1 MATELHT
8 FMDLFDSSFVSD
20 GETTKLEK
28 IVIPMI
34 QRDYAQGR
42 PENDITRIR
51 TRFLDKLHEAVTDAG
66 KHITLDFIYGDVKN
80 GIMTPLDGQQRLT
93 TLYLLHWYAAKK
105 EGIAEP
111 EYAFLKNFNYKTRF
125 SARHFCIRLIDYTP
139 SAFDQLLS
147 ADIINQSW
155 FPLDWKKDPTISSM
169 LNMIDAINGAFKD
182 TTDIWGSLK
191 AGCINFYFLPVR
203 DMGLTDE
210 LYIKMNSRGKP
221 LTQFEH
227 FKAELEHNLR
237 LVDEKLAKRIIREID
252 IEWTDVLWRYR
263 GDDNIIDDEFLRYF
277 KFVCDI
283 IAYRNNKTPQEYND
297 EDEFD
302 LLKRYFSASNP
313 NTKANA
319 ELLECYFNCWQ
330 NIKDGDPEA
339 FFNRF
344 IAKSHEPGKITIENR
359 YDINLFHDC
368 LRNYSDTSGRRR
380 TFPLNRIALLYA
392 FVVYLQN
399 METVTEEQFARRIR
413 IVNNLLLNS
422 EDELSDSEARASGNR
437 MPANLRQIEHIILT
451 GTIDESIEKNLSP
464 AQLEEEIKKIEW
476 VQSNPEKA
484 ETLFELEDHTLLQGS
499 IEIIGLDNFDLFPR
513 FAELYDCD
521 WDKVDCALM
530 TFDFYP
536 QLESNK
542 WRYQFGSGSRANIR
556 AWRDLFH
563 TSRNLDVEKTKKCL
577 IELLSKFEHPANDDL
592 DALAADFLAHCE
604 TAKRYPWRYYYIK
617 YKEFRPGSYGK
628 YAKYGKAD
636 EMYMIAVMRT
646 RMMVSESS
654 YMPYLMVADKNNV
667 SWEGCGQRLDYP
679 GACVFCENQAFVAKN
694 PYNKEE
700 IVRVDIDQ
708 DSDGFD
714 TEDRIVKLCDF
725 LAANE
730 SLFQTQAVNPE
741 PEPEVTP
748 TE

>member
-42 PENDITRIR
+42 PDNDIARIR
-51 TRFLDKLHEAVTDAG
+51 TRFLDSLHEAVTDAD

-105 EGIAEP
+105 EGITES
-111 EYAFLKNFNYKTRF
+111 EYAFLKNFNYETRY

-139 SAFDQLLS
+139 SAFDQKLS
-147 ADIINQSW
+147 AEIINQSW

-169 LNMIDAINGAFKD
+169 LTMIDAINDTFKD
-182 TTDIWGSLK
+182 TPDIWDNLK
-191 AGCINFYFLPVR
+191 AGCISFYFLPVR

-227 FKAELEHNLR
+227 FKAELERNLR
-237 LVDEKLAKRIIREID
+237 LVDEKLAKRIISEID
-252 IEWTDVLWRYR
+252 IEWTEVLWRYR

-302 LLKRYFSASNP
+302 LLKRYFSASDP
-313 NTKANA
+313 DTKAHA
-319 ELLECYFNCWQ
+319 ELLESYYNCWR
-330 NIKDGDPEA
+330 NIKDGDPEV

-344 IAKSHEPGKITIENR
+344 ISKSHELGKITIENR
-359 YDINLFHDC
+359 YDINLFRDC
-368 LRNYSDTSGRRR
+368 LQNYSDTSGRRR

-451 GTIDESIEKNLSP
+451 GAIDESIEKNLSP
-464 AQLEEEIKKIEW
+464 VQLEEEIKKIKWLQE
-476 VQSNPEKA
+476 NPEKA
-484 ETLFELEDHTLLQGS
+484 EPLFELEDHTLLQGS
-499 IEIIGLDNFDLFPR
+499 IEILGLENFDLFPR
-513 FAELYDCD
+513 FAELFSCD

-530 TFDFYP
+530 SIGFYP

-542 WRYQFGSGSRANIR
+542 WRYQFGTGSRANIR

-563 TSRNLDVEKTKKCL
+563 TSRNLYVENTHKYL
-577 IELLSKFEHPANDDL
+577 IELLSKFEHPTNDDL
-592 DALAADFLAHCE
+592 DALAAAFLEECESAH
-604 TAKRYPWRYYYIK
+604 RYPWRYYYIK

-636 EMYMIAVMRT
+636 ELYMIAVMRT

-654 YMPYLMVADKNNV
+654 YMPYLMVADKPNV
-667 SWEGCGQRLDYP
+667 SWESCGKRLDYP
-679 GACVFCENQAFVAKN
+679 GASVFCENHAFVAKN
-694 PYNKEE
+694 PYTDEE
-700 IVRVDIDQ
+700 ICRVDIDQ
-708 DSDGFD
+708 DSDGYD
-714 TEDRIVKLCDF
+714 TEDRVVKLRGF
-725 LAANE
+725 LAENE
-730 SLFQTQAVNPE
+730 KMLQTPALKPL
-741 PEPEVTP
+741 PD
-748 TE
+748 TETAKTE